1 MYLPKLEQFHKY
13 KEMDEGVLG
22 IFETPEA
29 IMHAAEKAKEKDYK
43 GFDCILPYPVHG
55 IDEAMGT
62 PRSGLPWITFFAG
75 IFGCTIGILFQY
87 LTHAYDWP
95 LNISGKS
102 LNAWFAYV
110 PIIFELTVF
119 SAGIY
124 TVAALC
130 FLSGIPKATR
140 RILHPDLTSHRFGL
154 WIPKSAKG
162 YNESEVV
169 SFVKGLGG
177 SEVTV
182 VKPENQK

>member
-13 KEMDEGVLG
+13 KETDEGVFG
-22 IFETPEA
+22 VFETPEA
-29 IMHAAEKAKEKDYK
+29 IIHAAEKAKEKNYE
-43 GFDCILPYPVHG
+43 GFDCMLPYPVHG

-75 IFGCTIGILFQY
+75 LFGLTIGTSFQY

-95 LNISGKS
+95 MNIAGKS

-110 PIIFELTVF
+110 PIIFEITVF

-124 TVAALC
+124 TVATLAYLC
-130 FLSGIPKATR
+130 GIPKPNR
-140 RILHPDLTSHRFGL
+140 RILHKDFTSHRFGL

-169 SFVKGLGG
+169 SFIKGLGG
-177 SEVTV
+177 TEVTV
-182 VKPENQK
+182 VKPEIQS

>member
-13 KEMDEGVLG
+13 KETDEGVFG
-22 IFETPEA
+22 VFETPEA
-29 IMHAAEKAKEKDYK
+29 ILSAAEKTKQKDYE
-43 GFDCILPYPVHG
+43 GFDCLLPYPVHG
-55 IDEAMGT
+55 IDEVMGT

-75 IFGCTIGILFQY
+75 LFGCLIGTSFQY

-95 LNISGKS
+95 MNIAGKS

-110 PIIFELTVF
+110 PIIFEITVF

-124 TVAALC
+124 TVATLAYLC
-130 FLSGIPKATR
+130 GIPKASR
-140 RILHPDLTSHRFGL
+140 RILHKDFTSHRFGL

-169 SFVKGLGG
+169 SFIKSLGG
-177 SEVTV
+177 TEVTV
-182 VKPENQK
+182 VKPENK